1 MKRNIYVQF
10 KQHQGQGNNPW
21 SFFMEKN
28 MNTEKIKHLNDNLRK
43 TFANGKI
50 VITPGVRALNA
61 FLTSLNFWL
70 KVLGPNFL
78 CIISYSPYFL
88 YPHSRE

>member
-50 VITPGVRALNA
+50 VITPGVRALG
-61 FLTSLNFWL
+61 LNKQQQLFS
-70 KVLGPNFL
+70 KVKSFDNF
-78 CIISYSPYFL
+78 SKDKRPFNGQTGS
-88 YPHSRE
+88 